1 MIKLAV
7 SILVRALVEL
17 ALVLF
22 LFAGVFAVVAFRT
35 ARRFATP
42 TPDALDKLAGPLA
55 GVLSFAAARAR
66 GYADDDELGVDP
78 NDFEYDD
85 EEDEI
90 GRRVRRDKPHDD
102 DYLGE
107 VDWRQLVV

>member
-1 MIKLAV
+1 VIRLAA

-22 LFAGVFAVVAFRT
+22 LFAGVFLVVAFRT

-55 GVLSFAAARAR
+55 GVLGLIGSRSRSAVVTPSAERDEPELYDPGVEQA
-66 GYADDDELGVDP
+66 DEL
-78 NDFEYDD
+78 
-85 EEDEI
+85 I
-90 GRRVRRDKPHDD
+90 
-102 DYLGE
+102 
-107 VDWRQLVV
+107 DWRELVV

>member
-1 MIKLAV
+1 MIRLAA

-22 LFAGVFAVVAFRT
+22 LFAAVFAVVAFRT

-55 GVLSFAAARAR
+55 GVLGLAASRSAPAGRAER
-66 GYADDDELGVDP
+66 DEPDKLDNDPAVAQADFYG
-78 NDFEYDD
+78 
-85 EEDEI
+85 EI
-90 GRRVRRDKPHDD
+90 
-102 DYLGE
+102 
-107 VDWRQLVV
+107 DWRELVV